1 MIQNDPEFVA
11 QFSGVKSGFNHQLN
25 PGIFHM
31 VCPLVHLGH
40 PWATHGQVR
49 ILQKSTVLEYLTEE
63 ELPNRF
69 MEMTS
74 HQTASDAVRLGV
86 LSRYGGAAG
95 LGLVKLLTNER
106 FRRIKYAYQFVS
118 V

>member
-1 MIQNDPEFVA
+1 MPQGKGIQPPMLDIA
-11 QFSGVKSGFNHQLN
+11 
-25 PGIFHM
+25 
-31 VCPLVHLGH
+31 
-40 PWATHGQVR
+40 WASWSDGQVR
-49 ILQKSTVLEYLTEE
+49 ILQKSTVLEYLDEE

-95 LGLVKLLTNER
+95 LV
-106 FRRIKYAYQFVS
+106 
-118 V
+118 